1 MTDIATDEPSPSR
14 IDLLVEA
21 RPKLAPVMYAM
32 WARAEGRRLGRELA
46 DAGIPV
52 MVLKGP
58 ELQERLYGTPAA
70 YQSSDIDVLVHGRDQ
85 HRAREVMLSHDWTFE
100 PGNGVLWRLSAAASY
115 ERSGFRTDLHWGLHA
130 AHLPAR
136 LMRPLEHAMWE
147 RAQPAASGFL
157 EPDDE
162 SLFVF
167 LAVHAVGHDFERLE
181 WTANVHRAAER
192 VSDWS
197 RVWSVARRA
206 RVSEAVRAAMS
217 EQLPGARVP
226 VLDGPVGRAAWWA
239 TYVARGHVIPQAARD
254 RVRDAVALRREGF
267 GLIGIGGKVMRV
279 GDIDLLVEP
288 GVFEPQGVTVRGVD
302 FAGSLL
308 DGAAPA
314 SVVDVGT
321 GSGSVAITAAR
332 RWPAA
337 EIYGVDVSPRAVR
350 CARANARRHHTANAS
365 FHVGHLLRPIP
376 ESLAG
381 SVDLVFSN
389 VPYVPPVGGK
399 DAGELHVPL
408 STIYGP
414 DADGLGYMRELCR
427 ELPRLMRH
435 GAVWVFQIGEPQ
447 LDRWAAYLSEHA
459 FEPIVPDVAW
469 SNKATVAAAIFTGGE
484 SR

>member
-21 RPKLAPVMYAM
+21 RPELAPVMYAM

-58 ELQERLYGTPAA
+58 ELQDRLYGTPAA
-70 YQSSDIDVLVHGRDQ
+70 YQSSDIDVLVHGRDER
-85 HRAREVMLSHDWTFE
+85 RARAVLRSHDWNFE

-115 ERSGFRTDLHWGLHA
+115 ERAGFRADLHWGLHA

-136 LMRPLEHAMWE
+136 LMRPLERAMWE
-147 RAQPAASGFL
+147 RAKRAASGFL

-162 SLFVF
+162 SLFVY
-167 LAVHAVGHDFERLE
+167 LAVHAVGHDFERPE
-181 WTANVHRAAER
+181 WTTNVHRAAER
-192 VSDWS
+192 VRDWA

-206 RVSEAVRAAMS
+206 RVTEAVRAAMS

-239 TYVARGHVIPQAARD
+239 TYVARGHVIPQAVRD

-267 GLIGIGGKVMRV
+267 GLLGIGGNRIRV
-279 GDIDLLVEP
+279 GDLDLLVEP

-302 FAGSLL
+302 FAKGLL
-308 DGAAPA
+308 NGAAPA

-337 EIYGVDVSPRAVR
+337 QIHGVDVSPRAVR
-350 CARANARRHHTANAS
+350 CARANARRHHVANTS

-376 ESLAG
+376 ESLLG

-389 VPYVPPVGGK
+389 VPYVSPVGGK

-408 STIYGP
+408 STIYGTEV
-414 DADGLGYMRELCR
+414 DGLGYMRDLCR
-427 ELPRLMRH
+427 ELPRFMRP
-435 GAVWVFQIGEPQ
+435 GGVWVFQIGDPQ
-447 LDRWAAYLSEHA
+447 LRRWGDYLSTHG
-459 FEPIVPDVAW
+459 FEPILPDVPW
-469 SNKATVAAAIFTGGE
+469 SSKAVVAGARFVGGV
-484 SR
+484 S